1 MRRFFI
7 SYRRDDAEADAGRIA
22 DRFRAAFGDDEV
34 FFDTLAIEGGDR
46 WMDRI
51 NAALSEAEV
60 MLVVIGRSWLTLA
73 GSDGK
78 PRIQSENDIVGLEI
92 ARAIDRGIRVI
103 PVRVQG
109 ATLPRADVLPNS
121 LSKLPDF
128 NDHEVRS
135 GPAFDRD
142 VESLVD
148 IASGRRHGWRKWVP
162 HRKVGTTLAVGLAAG
177 AIAIVVLPRIGIFQ
191 GPSTTASNAGKLDQ
205 APQTFDL
212 QLQVKLNES
221 VGDDGKTPEMKL
233 WHRRP
238 TPPGRADHVYLLD
251 KAREVRRGEFAYLS
265 PIPTMP
271 TQGDQYDGQLH
282 RVMRTGQA
290 NLEPTDVCFRANLT
304 DKKKEPLVKMTCE
317 EGAKACAIADDD
329 FGWAQPCPTGKPI
342 AWFAFMSE
350 AYAAGTEVTSWAV
363 PSLATLR
370 RPDNAGHAYSEVKVQ
385 SAALPMLKDATTF
398 TYALFMNG
406 QPLRID
412 GLAPEAY
419 PLEFDASKGIDLSF
433 GLENLDASGRFGGY
447 EDLRLQ
453 LNFMAGER
461 KVRSAEFGMRYVAL
475 RTIEGPLTA
484 SDGDISLNWS
494 ARYHPGRQSDNFQI
508 FITSGPQLRNL
519 ELQKNRFDQ
528 AGLVTKIS
536 GRESPLV
543 AVLRPPLDRNANYG
557 LNLGLREPNGQIR
570 FTFGE
575 DVSTELCLALN
586 GIAATRRDLVRS
598 DSYRRTLDGKK
609 GFKQCAL
616 FSAR

>member
-22 DRFRAAFGDDEV
+22 DRFRSAFGDDAV

-60 MLVVIGRSWLTLA
+60 MLVVIGKSWLTLA

-78 PRIQSENDIVGLEI
+78 PRIQSATDVVGGEI

-109 ATLPRADVLPNS
+109 ASLPSADALPPS
-121 LSKLPDF
+121 LSQLPDF

-148 IASGRRHGWRKWVP
+148 VASGRRRGWRRWLP
-162 HRKVGTTLAVGLAAG
+162 RSARGIALAFGLPA
-177 AIAIVVLPRIGIFQ
+177 VVLSVVVLAQFGMMEWPAVFGSDTSQ
-191 GPSTTASNAGKLDQ
+191 LPP
-205 APQTFDL
+205 APEAFDL
-212 QLQVKLNES
+212 QLQVKLDEAA
-221 VGDDGKTPEMKL
+221 GDDGKTPEMKL

-238 TPPGRADHVYLLD
+238 TPPGRADHIYLLD
-251 KAREVRRGEFAYLS
+251 KAREVGHGEFAYLS

-271 TQGDQYDGQLH
+271 AQGDSYDGQLH

-290 NLEPTDVCFRANLT
+290 NLEPTDVCFKANLAA
-304 DKKKEPLVKMTCE
+304 KNKEPLVKMNCQ
-317 EGAKACAIADDD
+317 EGAKACVIAEDD
-329 FGWAQPCPTGKPI
+329 FGWAQPCAPGKPVT
-342 AWFAFMSE
+342 WFPFMSE
-350 AYAAGTEVTSWAV
+350 AFAAGAEVTSWAV
-363 PSLATLR
+363 PSLATLG
-370 RPDNAGHAYSEVKVQ
+370 RPDNAGRAYSEVNIQ
-385 SAALPMLKDATTF
+385 SPALPMLKDASTF

-412 GLAPEAY
+412 GLPPDAY
-419 PLEFDASKGIDLSF
+419 PQAFDATKGIDLSF
-433 GLENLDASGRFGGY
+433 GLENLDASGRVGGY
-447 EDLRLQ
+447 EDLRVQ
-453 LNFMAGER
+453 LKFMAGER
-461 KVRSAEFGMRYVAL
+461 MVRSAELSLRYVAL
-475 RTIEGPLTA
+475 RTIEGPLTV
-484 SDGDISLNWS
+484 SDGDISVNWR
-494 ARYHPGRQSDNFQI
+494 ARYHPGRQTDNFQI
-508 FITSGPQLRNL
+508 FITSSPQVRGL
-519 ELQKNRFDQ
+519 ELQKSRFDQ
-528 AGLVTKIS
+528 AGLKAKVA

-543 AVLRPPLDRNANYG
+543 AVLRPPLDGNTNYG

-570 FTFGE
+570 FTF
-575 DVSTELCLALN
+575 DDAASTELCLAMN
-586 GIAATRRDLVRS
+586 GIAATRSDLVRS

-609 GFKQCAL
+609 GFEQCVR